1 MLGAAAHLFSD
12 TSLWWAPSCQ
22 ATCHDVLFPSLP
34 HYVLLLE
41 LARCL
46 LVFGFAA
53 QFGRWHLPVET
64 TPEGQGI

>member
-1 MLGAAAHLFSD
+1 MLGAAAHLFFRI
-12 TSLWWAPSCQ
+12 LLYGGLLLCRRLV
-22 ATCHDVLFPSLP
+22 DVLFPSLP
-34 HYVLLLE
+34 HCVLLLE